1 MRKVLFVLAAHS
13 DAGQHLGNCI
23 SSRDL
28 IGSLK
33 LAECFLRLTPAAAYV
48 DVIAWR
54 AGVEWAKA
62 QASETVHRDR
72 EREEV

>member
-13 DAGQHLGNCI
+13 DAGQHIGNCI

-28 IGSLK
+28 TGSCK
-33 LAECFLRLTPAAAYV
+33 VAESFLRLTPAATYV

-54 AGVEWAKA
+54 PGVDWSKA
-62 QASETVHRDR
+62 QASETVHRNQ
-72 EREEV
+72 EED

>member
-1 MRKVLFVLAAHS
+1 MRKVLFALAAHDS
-13 DAGQHLGNCI
+13 DGQHLGNAV

-28 IGSLK
+28 TGSCK
-33 LAECFLRLTPAAAYV
+33 LAESFLRLTPAAAYI

-54 AGVEWAKA
+54 TGVDWAKA

-72 EREEV
+72 EEL